1 MNPDEAVLLFIK
13 KDLNIFRSLYFTFKR
28 FSSVRISYIC
38 NEPKYKYKGKF

>member
-13 KDLNIFRSLYFTFKR
+13 KDLNIFRSLYFKD
-28 FSSVRISYIC
+28 FSSVGISYIC